1 MNVAG
6 QKKYQERQ
14 MILITALGAPQPELV
29 KRQSHRFQ
37 ERAVRVS
44 LSSTTKWLQA
54 PVIRLSTLVN
64 TMKRFIIN
72 RVFISK
78 INLTKEGKQVLQE
91 YYSLSRSKTYSREE
105 CLIIRYQVT
114 QVTHV
119 TYNCY
124 WSSSV
129 VVRHP
134 STILH
139 F

>member
-6 QKKYQERQ
+6 WKEYQERP
-14 MILITALGAPQPELV
+14 MILITALGALQPELV

-78 INLTKEGKQVLQE
+78 INLIKEGKQVLQE
-91 YYSLSRSKTYSREE
+91 YYSLSRSKTFSREE
-105 CLIIRYQVT
+105 CLII
-114 QVTHV
+114 
-119 TYNCY
+119 
-124 WSSSV
+124 
-129 VVRHP
+129 
-134 STILH
+134 
-139 F
+139 